1 MRDLEGRA
9 MQVVEVLWMV
19 QIGFGESK
27 LSVVPRVW
35 HFRTEGRD
43 RGVVTVYRKNKPST
57 GVMGG

>member
-1 MRDLEGRA
+1 